1 MYVENVVE
9 NSNIELNFSALIFM
23 NVTLSFQVARGKV
36 LVYLDSHCEV
46 QESWLQPLLARIK
59 KNRKTVAS
67 PVIDNINLFDFSNE
81 PVSTYLRGGF
91 DWRLD
96 FFWEWLP
103 AADRARQKCYR
114 LWKIVIGIKYLLP
127 QG

>member
-1 MYVENVVE
+1 M
-9 NSNIELNFSALIFM
+9 
-23 NVTLSFQVARGKV
+23 TPFQAATGDV

-46 QESWLQPLLARIK
+46 QEGWLQPLLARIK
-59 KNRKTVAS
+59 LNNKTIAS
-67 PVIDNINLFDFSNE
+67 PVIDNINLNTFEFE

-103 AADRARQKCYR
+103 AADRTRKLQDPTWTVKTPAIAGGLFKE
-114 LWKIVIGIKYLLP
+114 LSLISLVI
-127 QG
+127 